1 MAVCGISHFK
11 IERIIFMTKNI
22 RLKIILLVGAVFL
35 TLIGY
40 LFLSSPSGY
49 KVDTPFRKEL
59 ISFQKKSSSLSNE
72 VGDGNG
78 ICPPPGYG
86 PSNSVSREDVKL
98 ELTDEQLTALINT
111 LKPNNLLASN
121 IRIKLDS
128 GRVILKA
135 ISYYPLS
142 PGNITVVSDLRL
154 NHFYVEKVYIGGIR
168 APRKME
174 SFIEANGAGLIDKA
188 FQENGVFVKS
198 MRIGKTIFIF
208 EASVPKG
215 MVSVEGEVI
224 KINQSPTQPTQ
235 NDINLKP
242 TGDIRY

>member
-1 MAVCGISHFK
+1 MDN
-11 IERIIFMTKNI
+11 IITKNI
-22 RLKIILLVGAVFL
+22 WFKIILLVGVVLL
-35 TLIGY
+35 TLVGY

-72 VGDGNG
+72 VGSGDGF
-78 ICPPPGYG
+78 CPPPGCG
-86 PSNSVSREDVKL
+86 PSNSISREDIRL

-111 LKPNNLLASN
+111 LKPSNLLASN

-128 GRVILKA
+128 GKIISKA
-135 ISYYPLS
+135 TSYNPQI

-154 NHFYVEKVYIGGIR
+154 NHFYVEEVYIGSIR
-168 APRKME
+168 APRKTE

-188 FQENGVFVKS
+188 FQEYGVFVKS
-198 MRIGKTIFIF
+198 MRIEENKFIF

-224 KINQSPTQPTQ
+224 KINQSPPQ
-235 NDINLKP
+235 NDTNLKS
-242 TGDIRY
+242 TGNIRY